1 MYIHLYPV
9 STLEVAYVLLSII
22 LFKASEN
29 THIFFPAVD
38 NLYLLQSISVQ
49 GRAVL
54 CDKTFLSFQCSK
66 EVPVC
71 RSVLLYP
78 TLLMNAN

>member
-29 THIFFPAVD
+29 TRIFFPAVD